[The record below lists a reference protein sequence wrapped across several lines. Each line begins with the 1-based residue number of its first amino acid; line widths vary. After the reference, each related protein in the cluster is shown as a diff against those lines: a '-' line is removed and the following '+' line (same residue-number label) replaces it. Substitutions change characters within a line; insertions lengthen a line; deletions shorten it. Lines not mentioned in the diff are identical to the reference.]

1 MSELRINNI
10 TDRSGSSGPII
21 AGVSTVTSTSH
32 MVIPSGSTET
42 RPNPPSDVDLN
53 GNQKISSSGGR
64 GRGVMAGG
72 AESLSSPYTI
82 SDRMQFIE
90 IATQGNAV
98 DFGDLSLA
106 RYYVR
111 GTASSTR
118 GVFAGGTYPS
128 PAITNTIDYVTISS
142 QGGANDFG
150 DMSLQRN
157 GLAAFGSETRGILA
171 GGYTSPVNSQTNVI
185 EFITIASTGDANEFG
200 DLPRFGREIMAGF
213 ASPTRG
219 IIAGGA
225 RGAIT
230 TDVES
235 DIQFVTIASLGN
247 SQRFG
252 ELRRRRYR
260 LPGASNSTRG
270 LTFGGRYPSD
280 TNGTKEIDFIT
291 IATEGNAQDFG
302 DLTDD
307 IHESGALASQTRGIN
322 FGGETPDP
330 LTKVIE
336 FVNIATTGDAK
347 NFGDLLSVVGDDP
360 AGISDVHGGI
370 GD

>member
-10 TDRSGSSGPII
+10 TDRAGSSGPII

-32 MVIPSGSTET
+32 MVMPSGPTEF
-42 RPNPPSDVDLN
+42 R
-53 GNQKISSSGGR
+53 GGR

-90 IATQGNAV
+90 MSTTGNAT
-98 DFGDLSLA
+98 DFGNLSLA

-128 PAITNTIDYVTISS
+128 PAVTDTIDYVTISS

-150 DMSLQRN
+150 DMSINRN
-157 GLAAFGSETRGILA
+157 GVAAFGNEIRGILA
-171 GGYTSPVNSQTNVI
+171 GGYTTPVNSQTNLI
-185 EFITIASTGDANEFG
+185 EFITIASTGDASEFG
-200 DLPRFGREIMAGF
+200 DLPRFGRELMAGF

-230 TDVES
+230 TDIES

-252 ELRRRRYR
+252 ELVRRRYR
-260 LPGASNSTRG
+260 LPGASNSIRG
-270 LTFGGRYPSD
+270 LTFGGRWANPSASD
-280 TNGTKEIDFIT
+280 TDGVNEIDFIT

-302 DLTDD
+302 DLTAAV
-307 IHESGALASQTRGIN
+307 HESGAFAGTTRGFN
-322 FGGETPDP
+322 FGGETPS
-330 LTKVIE
+330 LTNVIE
-336 FVNIATTGDAK
+336 FVTIASAGNASD
-347 NFGDLLSVVGDDP
+347 FGDLAAVVGDDP
-360 AGISDVHGGI
+360 AGISDSHGGI

>member
-1 MSELRINNI
+1 MSDLKVNNI
-10 TDRSGSSGPII
+10 TSRDGNHGPII
-21 AGVSTVTSTSH
+21 AGVSTVSSNAFMIMPAGNTE
-32 MVIPSGSTET
+32 IRGAGS
-42 RPNPPSDVDLN
+42 
-53 GNQKISSSGGR
+53 

-82 SDRMQFIE
+82 SDRMQYIT
-90 IATQGNAV
+90 IATTGNAT
-98 DFGDLSLA
+98 DFGNLSLA

-128 PAITNTIDYVTISS
+128 PAVTDTIDYVTISS

-157 GLAAFGSETRGILA
+157 GLAAFGNGTRGILA
-171 GGYTSPVNSQTNVI
+171 GGYTTPTNTQTNVI
-185 EFITIASTGDANEFG
+185 EFVNIATTGLVNKFG
-200 DLPRFGREIMAGF
+200 DLSERREIMAGF

-225 RGAIT
+225 QGGTIT
-230 TDVES
+230 NLTA
-235 DIQFVTIASLGN
+235 DIQFVTLATGGD

-252 ELRRRRYR
+252 ELVRLRYR

-270 LTFGGRYPSD
+270 LTFGGRYPGQ
-280 TNGTKEIDFIT
+280 NGVDEIDYIT

-302 DLTDD
+302 NLTAAV
-307 IHESGALASQTRGIN
+307 HESGALASSTRGIN
-322 FGGETPDP
+322 FGGESAPNSGSLFNTIDYV
-330 LTKVIE
+330 T
-336 FVNIATTGDAK
+336 IATTGNATD
-347 NFGDLLSVVGDDP
+347 FGDLAAVVGDDP
-360 AGISDVHGGI
+360 AGCSDVHGGL
-370 GD
+370 G